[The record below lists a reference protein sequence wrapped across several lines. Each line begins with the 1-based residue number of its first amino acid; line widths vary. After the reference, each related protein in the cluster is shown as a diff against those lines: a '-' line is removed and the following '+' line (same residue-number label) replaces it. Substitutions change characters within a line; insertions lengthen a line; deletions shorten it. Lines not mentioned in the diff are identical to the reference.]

1 MVNKIEKKNT
11 VDNVNKTKIWL
22 FNKINKYEKSLARL
36 TKKKK

>member
-1 MVNKIEKKNT
+1 MVNKIEKKNA

-22 FNKINKYEKSLARL
+22 FKKINKYEKPLARL